1 LFRTGF
7 RGRTCPQLRPSAD
20 VDLKV
25 IDIAIQ
31 LKRGVLTLAE
41 FLETARRLLMPIS
54 YAEAIDDACT
64 QAISLAVS
72 NHDASRS
79 DVVHSLLLTV
89 PAEERVGALA

>member
-1 LFRTGF
+1 
-7 RGRTCPQLRPSAD
+7 
-20 VDLKV
+20 
-25 IDIAIQ
+25 
-31 LKRGVLTLAE
+31 
-41 FLETARRLLMPIS
+41 MPIS

-89 PAEERVGALA
+89 RAEERVGALA